1 MQSRQRSHTGAPENG
16 CVGTSGQRCAVDAI
30 YRGVA
35 DDNKRFRE
43 RKRMDKPAIRCGV
56 VDDNE
61 TILLAEAYG
70 QASIGVMKA

>member
-1 MQSRQRSHTGAPENG
+1 MLFVNDRSSFPGEPAENDLYWGQRGHTGAPENG
-16 CVGTSGQRCAVDAI
+16 CVGTSGQRCAA
-30 YRGVA
+30 
-35 DDNKRFRE
+35 N
-43 RKRMDKPAIRCGV
+43 AIRCGV